1 MWTRDLP
8 AQPALTDSGEAEW
21 LLSFDFDG
29 TLWSR
34 DASPGISAGFFDLMR
49 CWRSCCGVRWGINTG
64 RSLNYL
70 LEEFNRVAPFSP
82 DFIVTCERYVYRA
95 DEENGVLRP
104 DMERN
109 TACRHAHEEVFRLH
123 HVRLEDF
130 FVELRRRHPAS
141 RWSRDAE
148 DPYSIEVE
156 HMPDLDL
163 FSPLVAG
170 VLKDCPELSVQRAGP
185 YLRFCHTSYNKGT
198 SLRHIA
204 GAWGVPEERIAIL
217 GDGHNDL
224 DAFRLHPGALCA
236 CPCNAHAEIKIFLR
250 ERGGYVSPYAEHEG
264 VMDILETRVAPLL
277 RPGNGEG

>member
-1 MWTRDLP
+1 M
-8 AQPALTDSGEAEW
+8 
-21 LLSFDFDG
+21 
-29 TLWSR
+29 
-34 DASPGISAGFFDLMR
+34 
-49 CWRSCCGVRWGINTG
+49 
-64 RSLNYL
+64 NYL

-95 DEENGVLRP
+95 DEDGVLRP

-130 FVELRRRHPAS
+130 FVELRRRYPAS

-163 FSPLVAG
+163 FSPLVAD
-170 VLKDCPELSVQRAGP
+170 VLTDCPELSVQRAGP

-264 VMDILETRVAPLL
+264 VMDILETRIAPLL